1 MLSLLGSSL
10 ALLLAATPAAA
21 CPPGSGGHDCSFSLR
36 SLFWEHAPSVWK
48 GGRLAPLDLQG
59 WNSQPDLYS
68 TLLHH
73 TNASFVVEVGVWK
86 GASSIEFAKWLRSR
100 GRGVV
105 VSVDT
110 FTGSLEH
117 WLRNDRGWVHPD
129 MQMPMLHGRP
139 ALYHQFRSNVRH
151 LKLEQYLV
159 PFPVTS
165 RLAAAWFSA
174 KGHQADLIHVDAGHA
189 YPDVREDLH
198 LWYPLLRPG
207 GCLLADD
214 YTSGWPGVVQAVD
227 EFVAVQA
234 LQLYKE
240 GSKAWFCK
248 PASPAAGGPTTAAGA
263 AAGVAAGLVLG
274 DGDFAVA
281 ATHT

>member
-1 MLSLLGSSL
+1 MLSLLL

-21 CPPGSGGHDCSFSLR
+21 CPPGSAGRNCSFSLR
-36 SLFWEHAPSVWK
+36 SLFWDHAPSVWK

-59 WNSQPDLYS
+59 WNAQPDLYGR
-68 TLLHH
+68 LLQH

-105 VSVDT
+105 VSVDP

-117 WLRNDRGWVHPD
+117 WLRNDRGWVNPD

-151 LKLEQYLV
+151 LKLEQYMV
-159 PFPVTS
+159 PFPVAS

-174 KGHQADLIHVDAGHA
+174 KGHHADLIHVDAGHA
-189 YPDVREDLH
+189 YPDVREDLSV
-198 LWYPLLRPG
+198 WYPLLRPG

-227 EFVAVQA
+227 EFVALHG
-234 LQLYKE
+234 LQLSKE
-240 GSKAWFCK
+240 GSKAWFCR
-248 PASPAAGGPTTAAGA
+248 PESPVAGGLTAAAG
-263 AAGVAAGLVLG
+263 AGVAAGLVLE
-274 DGDFAVA
+274 DGDFAAA